1 VLSIVRT
8 YNGHLKSSNKFL
20 SFFLRGNYDQFHK
33 TKTEKHKNQQREYE
47 AQQQHRAHT
56 QEFIDRFRYNAN
68 RASSVQSKIK
78 MLDKL
83 YVSSAY

>member
-1 VLSIVRT
+1 MF
-8 YNGHLKSSNKFL
+8 NKL
-20 SFFLRGNYDQFHK
+20 TMVYRGNYEQFHK
-33 TKTEKHKNQQREYE
+33 TKTEKLKNQQREYE

-83 YVSSAY
+83 WVHIDLTM